1 MRLFA
6 KGMNYFHIKPIDFPI
21 RADRQSAR
29 RHYGVHPYFTRRP
42 YNVVRDYIKT
52 YSKEGDK
59 VIDPF
64 GGSGVTAI
72 EAFLENRI
80 GIQNDINP
88 LANFIAE
95 GIVNL
100 HKGNLADYER
110 ALITVAEIC
119 EARIQRIGILT
130 NHELQEFQKDV
141 QLPQNV
147 TLPKNADVDKY
158 YDLFLPKQL
167 VSLAILKKAIDG
179 IQSEFAR
186 GGLLLAW
193 SATLAKINKTF

>member
-88 LANFIAE
+88 LANFIAQ
-95 GIVNL
+95 GIVDL
-100 HKGNLADYER
+100 SKGTLADYKH
-110 ALITVAEIC
+110 A
-119 EARIQRIGILT
+119 
-130 NHELQEFQKDV
+130 
-141 QLPQNV
+141 
-147 TLPKNADVDKY
+147 
-158 YDLFLPKQL
+158 
-167 VSLAILKKAIDG
+167 LAILEDRCTRDLTALSSMDEHQLKG
-179 IQSEFAR
+179 IQ
-186 GGLLLAW
+186 
-193 SATLAKINKTF
+193 KK